1 MPLFCPASQKFSLV
15 MHLLWQMFP
24 SASIND
30 SSHMYYAD
38 LDPVIPNKKRPPPQT
53 VEASFSFLSHLRH
66 TNICVLFYGRNP
78 SASTCITCFGAATQE
93 GFSIY
98 PTRTASQLTRLSVTF
113 RKYVLAP
120 SSSFKIDDNYFNHSI
135 RICQQFLIIF
145 SNSFF
150 ELSFSCP
157 LLCSIHPHL
166 STYMPLI

>member
-1 MPLFCPASQKFSLV
+1 MHMPACAQKTAPTANGRSLPF
-15 MHLLWQMFP
+15 LLIP
-24 SASIND
+24 STTYQHMRPLLRKEPVSIYL
-30 SSHMYYAD
+30 H
-38 LDPVIPNKKRPPPQT
+38 
-53 VEASFSFLSHLRH
+53 
-66 TNICVLFYGRNP
+66 
-78 SASTCITCFGAATQE
+78 TCFGAATQE